1 MPMIEMINRQESKPI
16 GHSMEP
22 FAQAL
27 RKEKTLL
34 EAWLWDRMQSLQ
46 GGRVPLDDDG
56 PVMHEQ
62 FVSIL
67 QSDLARDKL
76 KAIGNALRR
85 LEAGEYAVCE
95 DCGDAIPERRLRA
108 VPWAAYCVDCQDKL
122 PVYGAP
128 PPGRPLAA

>member
-1 MPMIEMINRQESKPI
+1 MPRIEMIKREGNQSVGRSR
-16 GHSMEP
+16 EP
-22 FAQAL
+22 FAEAL
-27 RKEKTLL
+27 RKEKTML

-67 QSDLARDKL
+67 QNDLARDKL
-76 KAIGNALRR
+76 KAIDHALRR
-85 LEAGEYAVCE
+85 LETGEYATCE
-95 DCGDAIPERRLRA
+95 DCGDGIPEKRLRA
-108 VPWAAYCVDCQDKL
+108 VPWAAYCLDCQDRI
-122 PVYGAP
+122 PVYGSP